1 MKAWFLL
8 LLGIFGL
15 IYGQYQAHERFA
27 KGVAKT
33 FDSTMLDLL
42 KDRVITPEQATTTE
56 KYFAER
62 LQDNFKWMNVTVK

>member
-8 LLGIFGL
+8 LLGIFVL

-27 KGVAKT
+27 KGIAKT
-33 FDSTMLDLL
+33 IDSTMLDLI
-42 KDRVITPEQATTTE
+42 KDRVITPEQATITE

-62 LQDNFKWMNVTVK
+62 LQDNFKWVNVTVK

>member
-8 LLGIFGL
+8 LLGVFGL

-27 KGVAKT
+27 KGLAKT
-33 FDSTMLDLL
+33 VDSTILDLL
-42 KDRVITPEQATTTE
+42 KNRVITPEQATITE

-62 LQDNFKWMNVTVK
+62 LQDNFKWMTVKIK